1 MEVNHADGL
10 MTATT
15 YGDATPAVSL
25 AYDVFQRLSAASN
38 AVATYAYANSALG
51 AATNETATVGGKV
64 HTLTRELDNR
74 HRLASLGIGADQV
87 HYVYDEE
94 NRIAAVSN
102 AAFAAEYA
110 YTPDGYDAGYA
121 IRLTNGVILSR
132 ALTRDPYRR
141 SLITAFT
148 NAIDGV
154 PLNSLAYTYDLLNRP
169 AARNADTFG
178 YNGRSEVTFAL
189 VQPAHTNRYE
199 YDNIGNNRWTTLND
213 VETTFTANALN
224 QYTAIS
230 NLVQSCNPVHDL
242 DGNMLTN
249 GAWSY
254 TWDAKNRLTGVA
266 SNGIPVVTNAYD
278 YMNRRVTKTTA
289 AKVTDFIWD
298 GWNIVAEIAV
308 DRQTGETNL
317 TRYVW
322 GLDLSGTLQGAGG
335 VGGLLAVSLN
345 GTWHFPLF
353 DNNGNITAYVN
364 EQSTVVAE
372 YTYDAFGRTIVQ
384 SGPMADA
391 FHHRFSTKYFDAK
404 TGLYYYGYRF
414 YLPELMRWL
423 NRDPIEE
430 SSGVNL
436 YTYIDNDSVNAA
448 DYVGLLKIWYDSTG
462 KEICRTQKWWPF
474 VVTKYIK
481 GPNGNVNFNGNSYWQ
496 VWHHDNGYLPGTHS
510 GINENWDVPMLQ
522 FVNSQKGLS
531 FTAPSWYL
539 PAMPGWIK
547 SYDLVMANSPAGA
560 AWDYKQFLASD
571 QWYVYKGKAFR
582 FDSIGNITWGAIM
595 KRYNWPRPVALIG
608 AGLYQIKTDFDNKI
622 LTPWGLIYRLLQ
634 GTSGDD
640 PRDQEA
646 INEGYYF

>member
-1 MEVNHADGL
+1 L
-10 MTATT
+10 W
-15 YGDATPAVSL
+15 
-25 AYDVFQRLSAASN
+25 
-38 AVATYAYANSALG
+38 
-51 AATNETATVGGKV
+51 
-64 HTLTRELDNR
+64 
-74 HRLASLGIGADQV
+74 
-87 HYVYDEE
+87 
-94 NRIAAVSN
+94 
-102 AAFAAEYA
+102 
-110 YTPDGYDAGYA
+110 
-121 IRLTNGVILSR
+121 
-132 ALTRDPYRR
+132 
-141 SLITAFT
+141 
-148 NAIDGV
+148 
-154 PLNSLAYTYDLLNRP
+154 
-169 AARNADTFG
+169 
-178 YNGRSEVTFAL
+178 GR
-189 VQPAHTNRYE
+189 
-199 YDNIGNNRWTTLND
+199 
-213 VETTFTANALN
+213 
-224 QYTAIS
+224 
-230 NLVQSCNPVHDL
+230 
-242 DGNMLTN
+242 
-249 GAWSY
+249 
-254 TWDAKNRLTGVA
+254 
-266 SNGIPVVTNAYD
+266 
-278 YMNRRVTKTTA
+278 
-289 AKVTDFIWD
+289 
-298 GWNIVAEIAV
+298 
-308 DRQTGETNL
+308 
-317 TRYVW
+317 
-322 GLDLSGTLQGAGG
+322 DLSGSLQGAGG
-335 VGGLLAVSLN
+335 IGGLLAVSKD
-345 GTWHFPLF
+345 GAWYFPLF
-353 DNNGNITAYVN
+353 DNNGNVTAYVD
-364 EQSTVVAE
+364 ESGSIVAE
-372 YTYDAFGRTIVQ
+372 YAYDAFGRTIDQ
-384 SGPMADA
+384 SGPLDGS
-391 FHHRFSTKYFDAK
+391 FPHRFSTKYFDAK

-560 AWDYKQFLASD
+560 AWDYKQFLTSD